1 MPEYEVLNRLRHNG
15 KEYGPGDTVDLADE
29 PHALRTLGVVGA
41 EIEPASVRADAKA
54 DPKTEAEPAPAKADA
69 KVKADVKADAKAR
82 AEAKADAEPAA
93 QAQAPGGTD
102 AKAGA

>member
-15 KEYGPGDTVDLADE
+15 KEYGPGDTVDMDDE

-41 EIEPASVRADAKA
+41 EIEPA
-54 DPKTEAEPAPAKADA
+54 PAKADA
-69 KVKADVKADAKAR
+69 KVKADAKADAKAK

-93 QAQAPGGTD
+93 QAQATGGTD